1 MGEFADY
8 ALDETMDAEFD
19 RMEWR
24 LGLMSDLEAFDR
36 GIIDSQGF
44 EPSAFTGRSRWFAVP
59 SDFDVFD

>member
-24 LGLMSDLEAFDR
+24 LGL
-36 GIIDSQGF
+36 
-44 EPSAFTGRSRWFAVP
+44 
-59 SDFDVFD
+59 